1 MVEPNHLNPMSLH
14 IPLSPEAARA
24 LRAQRRASTIASILI
39 SLLSI
44 VLVCVLLALVLLPAL
59 VKESP
64 EIVVIHTPTVSD
76 DDSPEPKRMSAQRA
90 KPSAPSAASAAR
102 VMVANAPA
110 PTAVEVPELAFE
122 SEFFG
127 SGMDDFGAGGM
138 GADDGSGA
146 GGGAGGGFGSSG
158 ARAGSLEGS
167 LYDFK
172 QKPDGRPISY
182 DLGNRAEFVDRVVR
196 LQRSNFSESALKRH
210 FRAPN
215 QLFLTHL
222 AVADSPASAGPEFFG
237 AKDSIQPSG
246 WLAHYRGQIRVPKSG
261 SYRFVGLGDD
271 YMGVFLDG
279 RMRLAASWSDIQEGV
294 AGRWEPT
301 APTGEHL
308 SPFTGMRLVYGD
320 WVKLREGELID
331 FDLAIGERPGGRVGF
346 MLMVEEQGVDY
357 RKAADG
363 RPILPL
369 FTTAPLSSE
378 EKDRVV
384 REFGSWEFE
393 WDRVPVFGVK

>member
-1 MVEPNHLNPMSLH
+1 MSLH
-14 IPLSPEAARA
+14 IPLSPEASRK
-24 LRAQRRASTIASILI
+24 LSAQRRASTVASILI

-44 VLVCVLLALVLLPAL
+44 ALICVLLAFVLLP
-59 VKESP
+59 VIVRESP
-64 EIVVIHTPTVSD
+64 GIVAVHRPDID
-76 DDSPEPKRMSAQRA
+76 DDPPEPKKMNVSRA
-90 KPSAPSAASAAR
+90 KPSAPSAAAAAR
-102 VMVANAPA
+102 VLLANAPA
-110 PTAVEVPELAFE
+110 PTSVEAPEVAFE

-127 SGMDDFGAGGM
+127 SGVDDFGAGGL
-138 GADDGSGA
+138 GA
-146 GGGAGGGFGSSG
+146 GTGHGTGGAFGSPG
-158 ARAGSLEGS
+158 ARQGSLEGS

-172 QKPDGRPISY
+172 QKPDGRPIYY
-182 DLGNRAEFVDRVVR
+182 DLGDRAEFVDRVVR

-261 SYRFVGLGDD
+261 SYRFVGMGDD
-271 YMGVFLDG
+271 YMGVFLDD
-279 RMRLAASWSDIQEGV
+279 RMRLAACWSDIQEGV
-294 AGRWEPT
+294 AGRWKPT

-320 WVKLREGELID
+320 WVKLREGESID
-331 FDLAIGERPGGRVGF
+331 IDLAIGERPGGRVGF
-346 MLMVEEQGVDY
+346 VLMIEEQGVDY

-369 FTTAPLSSE
+369 FTTAPLSAE

>member
-1 MVEPNHLNPMSLH
+1 MSLH
-14 IPLSPEAARA
+14 IPLSPEASRK
-24 LRAQRRASTIASILI
+24 LRSQRRASTVASILI

-44 VLVCVLLALVLLPAL
+44 ALICVLLALVLLP
-59 VKESP
+59 VMVRESP
-64 EIVVIHTPTVSD
+64 EIVVVHRPNID
-76 DDSPEPKRMSAQRA
+76 DDPPEPKKMNVQRS
-90 KPSAPSAASAAR
+90 KPAAPSAASSAR
-102 VMVANAPA
+102 VLLANAPA
-110 PTAVEVPELAFE
+110 PTSVEVPEVAFE

-127 SGMDDFGAGGM
+127 SGVDDFGADGL
-138 GADDGSGA
+138 GAGSGDGF

-158 ARAGSLEGS
+158 ARPGSLEGS

-182 DLGNRAEFVDRVVR
+182 NLSDRAEFVDRVVR

-222 AVADSPASAGPEFFG
+222 AVPDSSASAGPEFFG

-261 SYRFVGLGDD
+261 SYRFVGMGDD

-279 RMRLAASWSDIQEGV
+279 RMRLAACWSDIQEGV
-294 AGRWEPT
+294 AGRWKPT
-301 APTGEHL
+301 APTGEHA

-320 WVKLREGELID
+320 WVKLREGESIE

-346 MLMVEEQGVDY
+346 VLMIEEQGVDY

-369 FTTAPLSSE
+369 FTTAPLSTE